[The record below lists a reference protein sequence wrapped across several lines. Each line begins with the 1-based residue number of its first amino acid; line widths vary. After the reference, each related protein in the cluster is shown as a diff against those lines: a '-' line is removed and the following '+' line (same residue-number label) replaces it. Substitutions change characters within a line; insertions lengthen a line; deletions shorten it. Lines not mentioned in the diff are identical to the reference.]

1 MRKIILEKAVA
12 LVLILIAGG
21 ATYYF
26 YQQGEISFLPQKKE
40 KQETKAVVA
49 EIPISENQYRLSYND
64 KTDATFDIA
73 NFENNENWF
82 GDGDFDFSIYF
93 EGETSLFLSSF
104 NHQKASVSLKKNF
117 DIKDVLNF
125 KFLVHLETDP
135 AYIEEFNLIFSGK
148 NKDYKFPIR
157 DLGSGWNFL
166 VLSKESF
173 SSFLSE
179 KEKRGETVPETEID
193 KVTIELISRP
203 KVRSIVHLDSLWAEK
218 EKDYLKD
225 WNLNSENFLALK
237 RNEKTTS
244 LLAINFN
251 DNRATLRKGSGKDY
265 TFQAKFTPLKNG
277 AFGFFLRGDYKSGYG
292 YYLVMNGAGTNSWQ
306 IYKVGPFEEKVQ
318 TVNLAKG
325 EISSFN
331 LGKNQ
336 TYWLKADLKGSQ
348 IVFYFSQ
355 DGKNFTKLGEADDK
369 SFSSGGVGITVG
381 GGNMVFIDDLQF
393 FQ

>member
-125 KFLVHLETDP
+125 KFLT
-135 AYIEEFNLIFSGK
+135 
-148 NKDYKFPIR
+148 
-157 DLGSGWNFL
+157 
-166 VLSKESF
+166 
-173 SSFLSE
+173 
-179 KEKRGETVPETEID
+179 
-193 KVTIELISRP
+193 
-203 KVRSIVHLDSLWAEK
+203 
-218 EKDYLKD
+218 
-225 WNLNSENFLALK
+225 
-237 RNEKTTS
+237 
-244 LLAINFN
+244 
-251 DNRATLRKGSGKDY
+251 
-265 TFQAKFTPLKNG
+265 
-277 AFGFFLRGDYKSGYG
+277 
-292 YYLVMNGAGTNSWQ
+292 
-306 IYKVGPFEEKVQ
+306 
-318 TVNLAKG
+318 
-325 EISSFN
+325 
-331 LGKNQ
+331 
-336 TYWLKADLKGSQ
+336 
-348 IVFYFSQ
+348 
-355 DGKNFTKLGEADDK
+355 
-369 SFSSGGVGITVG
+369 
-381 GGNMVFIDDLQF
+381 
-393 FQ
+393 